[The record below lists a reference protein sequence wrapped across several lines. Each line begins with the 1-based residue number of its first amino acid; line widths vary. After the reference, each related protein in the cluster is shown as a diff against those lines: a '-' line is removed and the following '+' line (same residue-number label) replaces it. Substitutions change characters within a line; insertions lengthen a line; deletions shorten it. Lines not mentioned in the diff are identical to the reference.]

1 MENEN
6 VENVVMTVEEAI
18 AFLNENGYGVLS
30 DELAQTYLADA
41 MSAISN
47 YSLQMGYKLGAILMG
62 ACVLEYTIL
71 EIVPWKK
78 IGKALFGK
86 KKPKNEETKADTT
99 ANAET
104 K

>member
-30 DELAQTYLADA
+30 DELAQTYLSNA

-47 YSLQMGYKLGAILMG
+47 YSLQTGLKMGAILMG
-62 ACVLEYTIL
+62 ACVVEYAIL
-71 EIVPWKK
+71 DLIPWKK
-78 IGKALFGK
+78 IGKALFK
-86 KKPKNEETKADTT
+86 KKPKNEGTKADAA